1 MGQVQAHANRYWC
14 ARLATF
20 LFSLHSKSRAVQCQ
34 GKLLPA
40 QDVGLRCHSGTGDTE
55 HGNRNSKAALGK
67 KEFGRL
73 VRRTISGREVP
84 DLEVDLLYRV
94 FDKNRDGFLNL
105 AEVVWS
111 ENKLHNDCSRSKP

>member
-1 MGQVQAHANRYWC
+1 MSSI
-14 ARLATF
+14 RLNLNSMALT
-20 LFSLHSKSRAVQCQ
+20 CQ
-34 GKLLPA
+34 GKFLPA
-40 QDVGLRCHSGTGDTE
+40 QDLGLICNSGTGHTE
-55 HGNRNSKAALGK
+55 HGNRNSKATLGK

-73 VRRTISGREVP
+73 VRRTIRGREVP

-111 ENKLHNDCSRSKP
+111 ENKLHNDQSRSQP